1 MRFDELRL
9 HDATLLSI
17 EVDYDIGRCELLIHP
32 VGEDRRI
39 LAFDG
44 FSALHLPRHA
54 PWGRSSAING
64 LRQLDAQAFEIELQ
78 SGDVLRIEAASWSSV
93 KERRLP

>member
-17 EVDYDIGRCELLIHP
+17 EVDYGTGRCELLMHP
-32 VGEDRRI
+32 VGEDRQI
-39 LAFDG
+39 LVFDG
-44 FSALHLPRHA
+44 ISALCLPRQA
-54 PWGRSSAING
+54 PWGRSSAINA
-64 LRQLDAQAFEIELQ
+64 LRQPDPQAFEIELQ
-78 SGDVLRIEAASWSSV
+78 SGDVLRIEAAGWSSV